1 MRDPFSVHDEFYGD
15 LDCHRGERRHALRL
29 KVLETGRNVCFGG
42 KGGGSA
48 PSPDPMIGEAAMK
61 NAQVGEDWL
70 TFARQQFDSGNIR
83 QEELD
88 ALSER
93 IIGQQMESNERANQ
107 WASEDRQIQEDYRNK
122 YDGWADEDRAV
133 GREYMD
139 QFSGLGDD
147 ALAKGQEFEGIFKGI
162 GKDSLREGERYKGIF
177 DNQANKQYQFGDD
190 QLGRYRDTFAPIE
203 DEFADKARNW
213 DSQERLAKVASEAK
227 GDVVANAQQQQ
238 QAQARSMQSMGID
251 PRSGKYQAID
261 RETSLTTAL
270 AAAGAQN
277 QARDSARGQ
286 AMQLQ
291 GQAIGIGQSV
301 AGMGQQAN
309 QIGLGASQAGN
320 SAYNQGQSLNMQANS
335 AAHTAYNTGMQT
347 KLQAENMGLAAAGIG
362 NTSASLGMGNQGAG
376 YQGLGLGVNAGSAA
390 MGNALGA
397 EGNWQNNNSI
407 MEKGFGGAMQ
417 GYNNQGNIAQNQYN
431 SQVQAWS
438 AQQQSAGASSAGLM
452 GGIGTIAGAGIMA
465 F

>member
-70 TFARQQFDSGNIR
+70 SFARQQFDSGNIR

-93 IIGQQMESNERANQ
+93 IIGQQMESNELANQ

-122 YDGWADEDRAV
+122 YDGWADEDRTT
-133 GREYMD
+133 GQQYR
-139 QFSGLGDD
+139 DD
-147 ALAKGQEFEGIFKGI
+147 FAGI
-162 GKDSLREGERYKGIF
+162 GKQALEAGNQYRGIF
-177 DNQANKQYQFGDD
+177 DAEAENQYQFAREQQD
-190 QLGRYRDTFAPIE
+190 RYRKTYQPMEERFAK
-203 DEFADKARNW
+203 DAAGW
-213 DSQERLAKVASEAK
+213 DSAERQAKMASEARA
-227 GDVVANAQQQQ
+227 DVLSSAAGAQQQQ
-238 QAQARSMQSMGID
+238 QRQMASMGID
-251 PRSGKYQAID
+251 PRSGRYASANSELGLQ
-261 RETSLTTAL
+261 TAL
-270 AAAGAQN
+270 SAAGAQN
-277 QARDSARGQ
+277 MARDNVRTQGMALRGT
-286 AMQLQ
+286 
-291 GQAIGIGQSV
+291 AIDMGRGVQS
-301 AGMGQQAN
+301 MGQQAT
-309 QIGLGASQAGN
+309 QLG
-320 SAYNQGQSLNMQANS
+320 MQATGAGHS
-335 AAHTAYNTGMQT
+335 AYNTGVQT
-347 KLQAENMGLAAAGIG
+347 NLQANNLGLAASGVG

-431 SQVQAWS
+431 GQVQAWS
-438 AQQQSAGASSAGLM
+438 AQQQASSANSAGLM